1 MIYPITNFT
10 IAGVIWYQGEANV
23 DAATTYQLLL
33 STMINSW
40 RKAWQ
45 KDFPFYFVQIAPFC
59 RLWNNISGALLQEA
73 QTKTLSVPKYRDD
86 CNK

>member
-23 DAATTYQLLL
+23 GNASTYQPLF

-45 KDFPFYFVQIAPFC
+45 KDFPFYFVQIAPYAGYG
-59 RLWNNISGALLQEA
+59 NNISGALLQEA
-73 QTKTLSVPKYRDD
+73 QTKTLSCPKQEWW
-86 CNK
+86 